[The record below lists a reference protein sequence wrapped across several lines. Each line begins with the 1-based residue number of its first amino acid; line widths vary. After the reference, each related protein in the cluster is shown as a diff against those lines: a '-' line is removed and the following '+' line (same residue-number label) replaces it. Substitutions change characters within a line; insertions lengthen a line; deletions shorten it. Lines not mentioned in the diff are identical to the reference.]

1 VDDRITLT
9 LRYSFRGETLQPRVT
24 LDLDRA
30 MRARGRLPDFVEAL
44 ARANGIDVY
53 SHEYEVLPYGEFIWS
68 DARGLAVECLR
79 EGRFDTA
86 CYERRWRERERCTA
100 LRAIA
105 RTHLNISDPDR
116 HPQLFKALEAA
127 WLQGVRASWEAAPD
141 SD

>member
-1 VDDRITLT
+1 MDDRITLT
-9 LRYSFRGETLQPRVT
+9 LRYSFRGEIRQPRVT
-24 LDLDRA
+24 LDLDRV

-53 SHEYEVLPYGEFIWS
+53 SYDYEVLPHGEFIWS
-68 DARGLAVECLR
+68 DARGLAAGCLR

-86 CYERRWRERERCTA
+86 CYERRWRERERYTA
-100 LRAIA
+100 LCAIA
-105 RTHLNISDPDR
+105 REHLNISDPDR

-127 WLQGVRASWEAAPD
+127 WLKGVRAPWKSAPD